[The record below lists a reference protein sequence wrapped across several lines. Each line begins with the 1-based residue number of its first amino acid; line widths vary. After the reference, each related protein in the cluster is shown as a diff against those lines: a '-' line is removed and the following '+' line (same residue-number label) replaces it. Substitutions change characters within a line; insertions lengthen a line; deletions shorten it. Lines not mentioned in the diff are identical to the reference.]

1 MHAIETWL
9 RHDRCVSDEIL
20 IRPAEPAD
28 AAGVADTFL
37 AAFGETY
44 EFPLAHDDDE
54 VREWVAT
61 RLLPTTTTWVALA
74 DGAVVGFLALR
85 DEVIEQLYVRRPWTG
100 QGIGSALMAL
110 AKQRSPAELQLWT
123 FQVNA
128 GARRFYERH
137 GFVPVELTDGAT
149 NQERQP
155 DVRYRWVPR
164 SIG

>member
-1 MHAIETWL
+1 
-9 RHDRCVSDEIL
+9 
-20 IRPAEPAD
+20 
-28 AAGVADTFL
+28 
-37 AAFGETY
+37 
-44 EFPLAHDDDE
+44 
-54 VREWVAT
+54 
-61 RLLPTTTTWVALA
+61 
-74 DGAVVGFLALR
+74 
-85 DEVIEQLYVRRPWTG
+85 
-100 QGIGSALMAL
+100 MAL